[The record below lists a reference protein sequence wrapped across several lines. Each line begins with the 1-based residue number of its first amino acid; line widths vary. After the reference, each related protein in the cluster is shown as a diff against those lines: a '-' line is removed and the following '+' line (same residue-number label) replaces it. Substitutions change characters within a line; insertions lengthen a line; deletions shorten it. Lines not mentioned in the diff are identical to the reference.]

1 MIVRVEELSS
11 KKLSEI
17 ARYCDLDSS
26 STEVNVTG
34 IVSQAQSVI
43 AGDLF
48 LGLAGTNTHG
58 AKFAELAI
66 TNGAVAILTDA
77 EGASIISDSAVPVLV
92 ISNPRLIAGNLT
104 AWFYG
109 FPLNSIFAIGITGT
123 NGKTTTTTLL
133 HQLWQSANI
142 ESALIGTIAT
152 QIGSEILP
160 SKRTT
165 PESDELQAL
174 FAVMRERQIRNL
186 AMEVSSHALSQ
197 NRVTGS
203 KFKAVAFTNL
213 TQDHL
218 DFHGSMDRYY
228 QAKKSLFTFEYAEKG
243 FINIDGDFGNQL
255 VNDSEIPIATISKYN
270 HKANWYYEAAIPTSS
285 GYEVSIRGI
294 GGVLISG
301 KLPLFGEYNL
311 ENAIMAIALAV
322 ESGLDPIFVG
332 TQMQAMK
339 GASGRLEPINL
350 GQSFAAFV
358 DYAHSPDS
366 VTRVLETAKAFT
378 AGKVIA
384 VLGCGGDRDV
394 TKRPLMGAALSNGSD
409 IAIFTSDNPR
419 SEAPQVILDS
429 MTAGLKVSAPS
440 KVIENRSSAIE
451 YAVSLAKPGDT
462 VLLLGKGHEIGQ
474 EIAGVIHSF
483 DDRIELARVI
493 EGKS

>member
-1 MIVRVEELSS
+1 MILRVAALSS

-43 AGDLF
+43 AGALF

-66 TNGAVAILTDA
+66 ANGAVAILTDA

-174 FAVMRERQIRNL
+174 FAVMRERQIRN
-186 AMEVSSHALSQ
+186 
-197 NRVTGS
+197 
-203 KFKAVAFTNL
+203 
-213 TQDHL
+213 
-218 DFHGSMDRYY
+218 
-228 QAKKSLFTFEYAEKG
+228 
-243 FINIDGDFGNQL
+243 
-255 VNDSEIPIATISKYN
+255 
-270 HKANWYYEAAIPTSS
+270 
-285 GYEVSIRGI
+285 
-294 GGVLISG
+294 
-301 KLPLFGEYNL
+301 
-311 ENAIMAIALAV
+311 
-322 ESGLDPIFVG
+322 
-332 TQMQAMK
+332 
-339 GASGRLEPINL
+339 
-350 GQSFAAFV
+350 
-358 DYAHSPDS
+358 
-366 VTRVLETAKAFT
+366 
-378 AGKVIA
+378 
-384 VLGCGGDRDV
+384 
-394 TKRPLMGAALSNGSD
+394 
-409 IAIFTSDNPR
+409 
-419 SEAPQVILDS
+419 
-429 MTAGLKVSAPS
+429 
-440 KVIENRSSAIE
+440 
-451 YAVSLAKPGDT
+451 
-462 VLLLGKGHEIGQ
+462 
-474 EIAGVIHSF
+474 
-483 DDRIELARVI
+483 
-493 EGKS
+493 

>member
-66 TNGAVAILTDA
+66 TNGAVAILTDV
-77 EGASIISDSAVPVLV
+77 EGASIISNSEVPVLV

-142 ESALIGTIAT
+142 ESALIGTVAT

-174 FAVMRERQIRNL
+174 FAVMRERHIRNL

-213 TQDHL
+213 TQD
-218 DFHGSMDRYY
+218 
-228 QAKKSLFTFEYAEKG
+228 
-243 FINIDGDFGNQL
+243 
-255 VNDSEIPIATISKYN
+255 
-270 HKANWYYEAAIPTSS
+270 SS
-285 GYEVSIRGI
+285 SD
-294 GGVLISG
+294 
-301 KLPLFGEYNL
+301 
-311 ENAIMAIALAV
+311 AIA
-322 ESGLDPIFVG
+322 FVG
-332 TQMQAMK
+332 LSITRLSAACPAPF
-339 GASGRLEPINL
+339 GAS
-350 GQSFAAFV
+350 V
-358 DYAHSPDS
+358 CCT
-366 VTRVLETAKAFT
+366 TRNR
-378 AGKVIA
+378 GKVLCEGSTRPQKA
-384 VLGCGGDRDV
+384 PGGQRLICV
-394 TKRPLMGAALSNGSD
+394 FFPRRSARVGAA
-409 IAIFTSDNPR
+409 
-419 SEAPQVILDS
+419 
-429 MTAGLKVSAPS
+429 
-440 KVIENRSSAIE
+440 
-451 YAVSLAKPGDT
+451 
-462 VLLLGKGHEIGQ
+462 
-474 EIAGVIHSF
+474 
-483 DDRIELARVI
+483 
-493 EGKS
+493 